1 MLSELV
7 ARFLGLRGE
16 YLLRGIRSL
25 VDGPGQFSLGIRD
38 LIRRKA
44 TAPAPRQGEENPVVT
59 KLVSHPLITGNA
71 DKAVMP
77 ANEGNAKLPN
87 VQRRKL
93 PSYVAS
99 RSFAR
104 ALIDLTIPD
113 STGRTTS

>member
-7 ARFLGLRGE
+7 A
-16 YLLRGIRSL
+16 RSL

-59 KLVSHPLITGNA
+59 KLVSHPLIAGNA
-71 DKAVMP
+71 DKAAMP
-77 ANEGNAKLPN
+77 ANAGNVKLPN
-87 VQRRKL
+87 AQRRKL